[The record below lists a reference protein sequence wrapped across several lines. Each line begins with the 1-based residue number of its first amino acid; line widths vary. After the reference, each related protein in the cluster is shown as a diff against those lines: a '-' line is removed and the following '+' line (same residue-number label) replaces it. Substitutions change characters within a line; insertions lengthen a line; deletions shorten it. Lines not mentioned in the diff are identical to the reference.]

1 MRRCI
6 VHVHADLPRAHI
18 MSGFYDIAVR
28 EIDGTEDLLGRL
40 RGKVTLAVNVASRC
54 GLTPQYAGLEQLQ
67 RELREENFTVVGFP
81 CNQFA
86 AQEPG
91 SEAQIAAFCRSNY
104 DVSFPLSAKLE
115 VNGPNRHPLYRF
127 LTSEDRGIAG
137 DISWNFEKF
146 LIGRDGRV
154 LKRYPPETKPQD
166 SGVMLSIQNGPL
178 KNELLAQAFGK
189 ERVLGA
195 LADTSGELL
204 PDGAVLFTRNVSILV
219 GELSGGDS
227 ARAQRLARTLE
238 TSGVRAA
245 ATPEILTLEWSKF
258 CAWAGLMA
266 LSVTTRA
273 LTWKYLLDPD
283 CALVLARLVREMGV
297 LARTLGIGLSDRSIL
312 PIASLCAGSETQA
325 VAAIMKA
332 GREFRASAPGHRMSS
347 LQDLEAGRPLEVN
360 ETLGYASAK
369 ARELGLTLPLL
380 EGFALLIAGLDRA
393 RRDALAADAG

>member
-1 MRRCI
+1 MPDFDFAILGAGAMGSIIGGHLARAGHSVAMLARGERAQHLERHGLTIKGLAAFTTPVALREPAALKSAGALI
-6 VHVHADLPRAHI
+6 VAMKTSATAEALAALRHADF
-18 MSGFYDIAVR
+18 G
-28 EIDGTEDLLGRL
+28 
-40 RGKVTLAVNVASRC
+40 VT
-54 GLTPQYAGLEQLQ
+54 
-67 RELREENFTVVGFP
+67 
-81 CNQFA
+81 
-86 AQEPG
+86 
-91 SEAQIAAFCRSNY
+91 
-104 DVSFPLSAKLE
+104 
-115 VNGPNRHPLYRF
+115 
-127 LTSEDRGIAG
+127 
-137 DISWNFEKF
+137 
-146 LIGRDGRV
+146 
-154 LKRYPPETKPQD
+154 
-166 SGVMLSIQNGPL
+166 LSIQNGPL

-204 PDGAVLFTRNVSILV
+204 ADGTVLFTRNVNILV

-227 ARAQRLARTLE
+227 PRAQRLARTLD
-238 TSGVRAA
+238 TAGVRAA

-312 PIASLCAGSETQA
+312 PVASMCAGPEGEA
-325 VAAIMKA
+325 VAAILKA
-332 GREFRASAPGHRMSS
+332 GREFRANAPGHRMSA

-369 ARELGLTLPLL
+369 AGELALTLPLL

-393 RRDALAADAG
+393 RRDAVAAGAA

>member
-1 MRRCI
+1 MPDFDFAILGAGAMGSI
-6 VHVHADLPRAHI
+6 VGGHLARAGHSVAMLARGERAQQLERHGLTIKGLAAFTTPVSLREPAALKSAGALIVAMKTPATAEALAALRHADF
-18 MSGFYDIAVR
+18 G
-28 EIDGTEDLLGRL
+28 
-40 RGKVTLAVNVASRC
+40 VT
-54 GLTPQYAGLEQLQ
+54 
-67 RELREENFTVVGFP
+67 
-81 CNQFA
+81 
-86 AQEPG
+86 
-91 SEAQIAAFCRSNY
+91 
-104 DVSFPLSAKLE
+104 
-115 VNGPNRHPLYRF
+115 
-127 LTSEDRGIAG
+127 
-137 DISWNFEKF
+137 
-146 LIGRDGRV
+146 
-154 LKRYPPETKPQD
+154 
-166 SGVMLSIQNGPL
+166 LSIQNGPL

-204 PDGAVLFTRNVSILV
+204 ADGTVLFTRNVNILL

-227 ARAQRLARTLE
+227 PRAQRLARTLD
-238 TSGVRAA
+238 TSGLRAA

-312 PIASLCAGSETQA
+312 PVASMCAGPEGEA
-325 VAAIMKA
+325 LAAILKA
-332 GREFRASAPGHRMSS
+332 GREFRANAPGHRMSS

-369 ARELGLTLPLL
+369 ARELALTLPLL

-393 RRDALAADAG
+393 RRDAVAAGAA

>member
-1 MRRCI
+1 MPDFDFAILGAGAMGSI
-6 VHVHADLPRAHI
+6 VGGHLARAGHSVAMLARGERAQQLERHGLTIKGLAAFTTPVALREPAALKSAGALIVAMKTPATAEALAELRHADF
-18 MSGFYDIAVR
+18 G
-28 EIDGTEDLLGRL
+28 
-40 RGKVTLAVNVASRC
+40 VT
-54 GLTPQYAGLEQLQ
+54 
-67 RELREENFTVVGFP
+67 
-81 CNQFA
+81 
-86 AQEPG
+86 
-91 SEAQIAAFCRSNY
+91 
-104 DVSFPLSAKLE
+104 
-115 VNGPNRHPLYRF
+115 
-127 LTSEDRGIAG
+127 
-137 DISWNFEKF
+137 
-146 LIGRDGRV
+146 
-154 LKRYPPETKPQD
+154 
-166 SGVMLSIQNGPL
+166 LSIQNGPL

-204 PDGAVLFTRNVSILV
+204 ADGTVLFTRNVNILL

-227 ARAQRLARTLE
+227 PRAQRLARTLD

-245 ATPEILTLEWSKF
+245 ATREILTLEWSKF
-258 CAWAGLMA
+258 CAWAGLLA

-312 PIASLCAGSETQA
+312 PVASICAGPEAQA
-325 VAAIMKA
+325 LAAILKA
-332 GREFRASAPGHRMSS
+332 GREFRANAPGHRMSS

-369 ARELGLTLPLL
+369 ARELALTLPLL

-393 RRDALAADAG
+393 RRDALAAGAA

>member
-1 MRRCI
+1 MPDFDFAILGAGAMGSI
-6 VHVHADLPRAHI
+6 VGGHLARAGHSVAMLARGERAQQLERHGLTIKGLAAFTTPVALREPAALKSAGALIVAMKTPATAEALAALRHADF
-18 MSGFYDIAVR
+18 G
-28 EIDGTEDLLGRL
+28 
-40 RGKVTLAVNVASRC
+40 VT
-54 GLTPQYAGLEQLQ
+54 
-67 RELREENFTVVGFP
+67 
-81 CNQFA
+81 
-86 AQEPG
+86 
-91 SEAQIAAFCRSNY
+91 
-104 DVSFPLSAKLE
+104 
-115 VNGPNRHPLYRF
+115 
-127 LTSEDRGIAG
+127 
-137 DISWNFEKF
+137 
-146 LIGRDGRV
+146 
-154 LKRYPPETKPQD
+154 
-166 SGVMLSIQNGPL
+166 LSIQNGPL

-204 PDGAVLFTRNVSILV
+204 ADGTVLFTRNVNILL

-227 ARAQRLARTLE
+227 PRAQRLARTLE

-312 PIASLCAGSETQA
+312 PVASMCAGPEGEA
-325 VAAIMKA
+325 VAAILKT
-332 GREFRASAPGHRMSS
+332 GREFRANAPGHRMSS

-369 ARELGLTLPLL
+369 ARELALTLPLL

-393 RRDALAADAG
+393 RRDAVAAGAA

>member
-1 MRRCI
+1 MPDFDFAILGAGAMGSIIGGHLARAGHSVAMLARGERAQHLQRHGLTIKGLAAFTTPVVLREPAALKSAGALI
-6 VHVHADLPRAHI
+6 VAMKTPATAEALAALRHADF
-18 MSGFYDIAVR
+18 G
-28 EIDGTEDLLGRL
+28 
-40 RGKVTLAVNVASRC
+40 VT
-54 GLTPQYAGLEQLQ
+54 
-67 RELREENFTVVGFP
+67 
-81 CNQFA
+81 
-86 AQEPG
+86 
-91 SEAQIAAFCRSNY
+91 
-104 DVSFPLSAKLE
+104 
-115 VNGPNRHPLYRF
+115 
-127 LTSEDRGIAG
+127 
-137 DISWNFEKF
+137 
-146 LIGRDGRV
+146 
-154 LKRYPPETKPQD
+154 
-166 SGVMLSIQNGPL
+166 LSIQNGPL

-204 PDGAVLFTRNVSILV
+204 ADGTVLFTRNVNILV

-227 ARAQRLARTLE
+227 PRAQRLARTLD
-238 TSGVRAA
+238 TAGVRAA

-283 CALVLARLVREMGV
+283 CAVVLARLVREMGV

-312 PIASLCAGSETQA
+312 PVASMCAGPEGEA
-325 VAAIMKA
+325 VAAILKA
-332 GREFRASAPGHRMSS
+332 GREFRANAPGHRMSA

-369 ARELGLTLPLL
+369 AGELALTLPLL

-393 RRDALAADAG
+393 RRDAVAAGAA